1 MTVKHQI
8 VVSAENNAY
17 TGWQCKLFYYSCV
30 TRIKHQPIIIVHD
43 SGRDWHPAFHELA
56 KAGCA
61 VHSAPSYRLYGKGDD
76 YMCRNTPGSLIHAGQ
91 LLTSEDTLLV
101 LCDSDMIFA
110 GDVYF
115 PEVLSGEFSPFMNYD
130 RAFVGEALERLNIER
145 QSLDR
150 EKASLCCCVPH
161 VIPVEISQELGK
173 TWLRAIDA
181 FVPRRWED
189 VMYAFG
195 LAAVELGLKIQIT
208 NLVNHNFWPN
218 RKVTAPIIH
227 YAYGDELWSKRNYYR
242 DDQMNDLW
250 NPRASAPVETILGEI
265 LAQITEAREFYR
277 DYFSFA

>member
-1 MTVKHQI
+1 MLIDADHRD
-8 VVSAENNAY
+8 SPRAA
-17 TGWQCKLFYYSCV
+17 FA
-30 TRIKHQPIIIVHD
+30 P
-43 SGRDWHPAFHELA
+43 SGRPPELLRRWRV
-56 KAGCA
+56 AG
-61 VHSAPSYRLYGKGDD
+61 
-76 YMCRNTPGSLIHAGQ
+76 
-91 LLTSEDTLLV
+91 LV
-101 LCDSDMIFA
+101 LAIGLVPMLA
-110 GDVYF
+110 GSTY
-115 PEVLSGEFSPFMNYD
+115 LQLRSGGH
-130 RAFVGEALERLNIER
+130 AR

-195 LAAVELGLKIQIT
+195 LAAVDLGLKIQIT
-208 NLVNHNFWPN
+208 HLVNHNFWPD
-218 RKVTAPIIH
+218 RKVTAPMIH

-242 DDQMNDLW
+242 DDQLNDLW
-250 NPRASAPVETILGEI
+250 NPRASARVETILGEI